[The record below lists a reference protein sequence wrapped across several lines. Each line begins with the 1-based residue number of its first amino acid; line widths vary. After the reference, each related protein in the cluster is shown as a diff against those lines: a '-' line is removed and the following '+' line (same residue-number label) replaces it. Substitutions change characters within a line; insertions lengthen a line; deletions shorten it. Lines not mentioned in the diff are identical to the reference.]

1 MEKEKATS
9 WQEILSV
16 AGLESP
22 VNRKD
27 SVIFLIHVTQSWAE
41 QRFTEIWHLLLR

>member
-16 AGLESP
+16 AGLESS
-22 VNRKD
+22 VDRKD
-27 SVIFLIHVTQSWAE
+27 GVIFLLHVTQS
-41 QRFTEIWHLLLR
+41 